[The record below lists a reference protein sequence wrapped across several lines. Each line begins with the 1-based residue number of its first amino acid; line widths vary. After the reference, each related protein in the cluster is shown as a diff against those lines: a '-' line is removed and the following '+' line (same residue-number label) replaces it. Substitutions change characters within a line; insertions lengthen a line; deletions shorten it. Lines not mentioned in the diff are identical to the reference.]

1 MPPSHVALQLL
12 HSDQSAHIPST
23 IRMKEY
29 MNTELNEKILSE
41 NNCGILFQYDR
52 KTYICFLKI
61 CQSTSSFSH
70 FDINALF
77 QTTQYTIT
85 I

>member
-12 HSDQSAHIPST
+12 HSDQSAHIPSN

-41 NNCGILFQYDR
+41 NNCGILFHSQILF
-52 KTYICFLKI
+52 KKYIFMHHQLKFFQI
-61 CQSTSSFSH
+61 S
-70 FDINALF
+70 INVHIAIV
-77 QTTQYTIT
+77 YWVV
-85 I
+85 